1 MTVLA
6 DATRRLRDAGVESP
20 RAEAR
25 LLLAHAM
32 GVRQEEVIAG
42 ARPDEAALARF
53 HTAIERRGAR
63 EPFAYVVGRR
73 EFFSLDF
80 AVGPGV
86 LIPRP
91 ESETLIEEA
100 LRRFPRKDEALR
112 VLDLGTGSGCL
123 LLTFL
128 AQRPNAEGV
137 GIDRSAAALGF
148 ARRNAA
154 HLDLAQR
161 ARFLCGNWSESIN
174 ARFDLIFV
182 NPPYVRS
189 GDIHSLAPEVAVHE
203 PASALDGGADGF
215 EAYRCIAPLLPEL
228 LTPSGCALVEIGEGQ
243 AEGVTAIFANACVL
257 VDGTVTDL
265 ARIHRCLV
273 VMVASEQ
280 HSRAKRK
287 KQL

>member
-1 MTVLA
+1 MTVLDEA
-6 DATRRLRDAGVESP
+6 ASRLRHAGVDSP

-32 GVRQEEVIAG
+32 GVRQEDIIAG
-42 ARPDEAALARF
+42 AQPDDTALARF
-53 HTAIERRGAR
+53 RAAVDRRSAR
-63 EPFAYVVGRR
+63 EPFAYIVGRR

-91 ESETLIEEA
+91 ESEMLIEEA
-100 LRRFPRKDEALR
+100 LRRFPHADETLR

-123 LLTFL
+123 MLSFL
-128 AQRPNAEGV
+128 AKRRNATGI
-137 GIDRSAAALGF
+137 GIDRSDVALGF
-148 ARRNAA
+148 ARRNAEQ
-154 HLDLAQR
+154 LGLAGQ
-161 ARFLCGNWSESIN
+161 ARFLRGNWGESLN

-182 NPPYVRS
+182 NPPYVKS
-189 GDIHSLAPEVAVHE
+189 SDVPTLAPEVGVHE
-203 PASALDGGADGF
+203 PATALDGGKDGL
-215 EAYRCIAPLLPEL
+215 EAYRRIAPALRDLLG
-228 LTPSGCALVEIGEGQ
+228 TSGCAFVEIGEGQ
-243 AEGVTAIFANACVL
+243 VEAVSAIFTNANL
-257 VDGTVTDL
+257 EIDGTVTDL

-280 HSRAKRK
+280 HSRANRK

>member
-1 MTVLA
+1 MTVLDDA
-6 DATRRLRDAGVESP
+6 ATRLRNAGVDSP

-32 GVRQEEVIAG
+32 GVRQEDIISG

-53 HTAIERRGAR
+53 QSAVDRRSAR
-63 EPFAYVVGRR
+63 EPFAYIVGRR

-100 LRRFPRKDEALR
+100 LRRFPRADETLR

-123 LLTFL
+123 LLSFL
-128 AQRPNAEGV
+128 AERRNAEGV
-137 GIDRSAAALGF
+137 GVDRSDVALGF
-148 ARRNAA
+148 ARRNAMQ
-154 HLDLAQR
+154 LGLAGR
-161 ARFLCGNWSESIN
+161 ARFLRGDWGESLST
-174 ARFDLIFV
+174 RFDLIFV
-182 NPPYVRS
+182 NPPYVKS
-189 GDIHSLAPEVAVHE
+189 CDIPALAPEVAVHE
-203 PASALDGGADGF
+203 PASALDGGQDGL
-215 EAYRCIAPLLPEL
+215 EAYRRIAPALAEL
-228 LTPSGCALVEIGEGQ
+228 LSARGRAFAEIGEGQ
-243 AEGVTAIFANACVL
+243 AEAVSAIFANGCGL

-280 HSRAKRK
+280 HSRANRK

>member
-32 GVRQEEVIAG
+32 GVRREDVIAG

-53 HTAIERRGAR
+53 RTAIERRSAR
-63 EPFAYVVGRR
+63 EPFAYIVGRR

-80 AVGPGV
+80 TVGPGV

-100 LRRFPRKDEALR
+100 LRRFPRSDEALR

-128 AQRPNAEGV
+128 ARRPNAEGM
-137 GIDRSAAALGF
+137 GIDRSMAALGY
-148 ARRNAA
+148 ASGNAA
-154 HLDLAQR
+154 GLGLAER
-161 ARFLCGNWSESIN
+161 ARFLCGNWSDAVH

-182 NPPYVRS
+182 NPPYVKS

-203 PASALDGGADGF
+203 PASALDGGDDGF
-215 EAYRCIAPLLPEL
+215 EAYRRIAPLLPEL
-228 LTPSGCALVEIGEGQ
+228 LTPSGCAFVEIGEGQ
-243 AEGVTAIFANACVL
+243 AEGVTAIFANACVS

>member
-1 MTVLA
+1 MTILDEA
-6 DATRRLRDAGVESP
+6 ALRLRDAGVESP

-32 GVRQEEVIAG
+32 GVRREDIISG
-42 ARPDEAALARF
+42 AYPDEAALTRF
-53 HTAIERRGAR
+53 HAAVERRIAR
-63 EPFAYVVGRR
+63 EPFAYIVGRR

-91 ESETLIEEA
+91 ESELLIEEA
-100 LRRFPRKDEALR
+100 LRRFPRPDKPLR

-123 LLTFL
+123 LLAFL
-128 AQRPNAEGV
+128 AERPKAEGL
-137 GIDRSAAALGF
+137 GIDRSDVALGY
-148 ARRNAA
+148 ARRNAGR
-154 HLDLAQR
+154 LGLAGR
-161 ARFLCGNWSESIN
+161 ARFLRGNWTESVH

-182 NPPYVRS
+182 NPPYVKS
-189 GDIHSLAPEVAVHE
+189 GDIHSLAPEVGVHE
-203 PASALDGGADGF
+203 PASALDGGIDGLD
-215 EAYRCIAPLLPEL
+215 AYRQIAPSLPEL
-228 LTPSGCALVEIGEGQ
+228 LSPSGCAFVEIGEGQ
-243 AEGVTAIFANACVL
+243 AEAVSTIYANANLV
-257 VDGTVTDL
+257 VDGTVTDF

-280 HSRAKRK
+280 HSRANRK